1 MSTTH
6 LTILEQAKRRELG
19 NVARIAELLE
29 QYNEFTVDAPIYEAN
44 DVYSHLFT
52 RRTAQPTITPRSI
65 NQGAA
70 RSRSTTEQVRE
81 HITLLEVWAE
91 IDEQLIDH
99 EPSPGA
105 ARRNELIA
113 FVEAGAQ
120 EFARRLV
127 YGNPADGDARQFRGL
142 TARYNTLGTPNVISI
157 GGTGGTSV
165 WLIEWGFDTA
175 HLVHPKGSPG
185 IGLNE
190 TDMGKIRVTDVSG
203 NPFMAYVNQMK
214 WEYGLVIKD
223 DRAVQRLCNI
233 NVAGGAN
240 SLDNATRI
248 RDMVRAKNRLPRMGR
263 NAVIYAQR
271 DTKSQ
276 FDIYALEKTNGFYMQ
291 SNITGGPLTM
301 FQGIPIRMVE
311 QLLTT
316 EGVVT

>member
-1 MSTTH
+1 MPEK

-29 QYNEFTVDAPIYEAN
+29 EYNEFTMDAPTFEAN
-44 DVYSHLFT
+44 DVYSHLYT
-52 RRTAQPTITPRSI
+52 KRTSLPSITPRSI
-65 NQGAA
+65 NEGAK

-81 HITLLEVWAE
+81 QITLLEVWAE

-105 ARRNELIA
+105 ARQNELVSFI
-113 FVEAGAQ
+113 EAGAQ
-120 EFARRLV
+120 EFAKRLL
-127 YGNPADGDARQFRGL
+127 YGTPADGDARQFPGL
-142 TARYNTLGTPNVISI
+142 TARYDSLALDNVASI
-157 GGTGGTSV
+157 GNAGGTSI
-165 WLIEWGFDTA
+165 WMIEWGFDTV
-175 HLVHPKGSPG
+175 HLVFPKGAPS
-185 IGLNE
+185 IGLDE
-190 TDMGKIRVTDVSG
+190 KDLSKIRVTDSSG
-203 NPFMAYVNQMK
+203 NPYMAYVNQMK
-214 WEYGLVIKD
+214 WEYGLVPKD
-223 DRAVQRLCNI
+223 DRAAQRLCNI
-233 NVAGGAN
+233 APTGGTN
-240 SLDNATRI
+240 SLDNATKI
-248 RDMVRAKNRLPRMGR
+248 RELIKAKNRLPRMGR

-316 EGVVT
+316 EGEVT